1 MIKQLKIGKKLFLLV
16 ASLLLCLVVVG
27 SSSLVLMKQMNDSTT
42 TISNEWLPAVIVS
55 EEINTKTSDYRIY
68 ELGHIVSED
77 SAKKKEYD
85 EKIEAM
91 RKELESM
98 FDTYESLIAGET
110 DRKLLENAK
119 IEWEQYV
126 EISDKVLAFS
136 RKNQTKAAMELM
148 LGESRNLFDDVASTC
163 LKIAEFNKEGV
174 EKERDNGDKLFG
186 FAVILT
192 LLILAGAIAGSIILA
207 TVIVKMI
214 VKPIEEINNAANEI
228 TKGNLDINIDYDS
241 KDEVGEIAKAFT
253 NMTLDLKTI
262 IKDIQYLLGEMSEG
276 NFVIKTKCEEKYVGE
291 YEYILKAMSGIIETL
306 NGTLSSI
313 GVASDQVA
321 SGSEQV
327 SNGAQALSQGTT
339 EQASS
344 IEELSSAIAEISEQV
359 KHNAENARLANSS
372 ASEAGAEIFRSN
384 EQMKNMVNA
393 MEDISSKSSEI
404 SKIIKVI
411 EDIAFQTNILALNA
425 AVEAARAGEAGK
437 GFAVVA
443 DEVRN
448 LASKSAEAAKGTTN
462 LIEETIVAVQ
472 NGSKIADA
480 TAKALDESAR
490 ITNDAVKLIDKIAE
504 ASDQQS
510 QSVSQVNIGVD
521 QISAVVQ
528 TNSATAEESAAASE
542 ELSGQAQMLKDL
554 IAKFKLREDNS
565 LGNTSSNYIEGSS
578 YTDVSKSNMT
588 QNKY

>member
-1 MIKQLKIGKKLFLLV
+1 MIKQLKIGKKLLLLV

-27 SSSLVLMKQMNDSTT
+27 SSSLVLMKQINDSTT
-42 TISNEWLPAVIVS
+42 KISNHWLPSVIVS
-55 EEINTKTSDYRIY
+55 EEINTMTADHRIY
-68 ELGHIVSED
+68 ELGHIISQD
-77 SAKKKEYD
+77 SATIKDYD
-85 EKIEAM
+85 GKIEAK
-91 RKELESM
+91 REEIDSM
-98 FDTYESLIAGET
+98 LTKYESLIAGET
-110 DRKLLENAK
+110 DRKLLEEAK
-119 IEWEQYV
+119 IAWENYIA
-126 EISDKVLAFS
+126 ISDKVLEFS
-136 RKNQTKAAMELM
+136 RKNQTDAAMELIS
-148 LGESRNLFDDVASTC
+148 GESRVLYEEVSVTC
-163 LKIAEFNKEGV
+163 LEIVEFNIEGV
-174 EKERDNGDKLFG
+174 EKESDNGDKLFV
-186 FAVILT
+186 FSVM
-192 LLILAGAIAGSIILA
+192 LILIILA
-207 TVIVKMI
+207 VAIVGATILATIIARMI
-214 VKPIEEINNAANEI
+214 VKPIKEINNAANEI
-228 TKGNLDINIDYDS
+228 AKGNLDVIIDYES
-241 KDEVGEIAKAFT
+241 KDEVGEIAKEFT
-253 NMTLDLKTI
+253 NMTLNLKTI

-276 NFVIKTKCEEKYVGE
+276 NFVIKTTSEEKYVGE
-291 YEYILKAMSGIIETL
+291 YEHILKAMSGIINTL
-306 NGTLSSI
+306 NGTLSGI

-359 KHNAENARLANSS
+359 RQNAENARLANSN
-372 ASEAGAEIFRSN
+372 ASEAGAEISKSN

-393 MEDISSKSSEI
+393 MEDISSKSAEI

-448 LASKSAEAAKGTTN
+448 LASKSAEAAKNTTN

-480 TAKALDESAR
+480 TAKSLDQSAI
-490 ITNDAVKLIDKIAE
+490 ITHDAVKLIDRIAE
-504 ASDQQS
+504 ASNQQA
-510 QSVSQVNIGVD
+510 QSVSQINIGVD

-554 IAKFKLREDNS
+554 IAKFKLREDTS
-565 LGNTSSNYIEGSS
+565 LGNAGSDYTPGNNY
-578 YTDVSKSNMT
+578 TFVSKSYGSE
-588 QNKY
+588 NKY

>member
-16 ASLLLCLVVVG
+16 TSLLLCLVVVG
-27 SSSLVLMKQMNDSTT
+27 SSSLALMKQMSDSTD
-42 TISNEWLPAVIVS
+42 TISKEWLPAVIAS
-55 EEINTKTSDYRIY
+55 EEINTMTSDYRIY
-68 ELGHIVSED
+68 ELAHIISQD
-77 SAKKKEYD
+77 SGKIKEYD
-85 EKIEAM
+85 EKIEAK

-98 FDTYESLIAGET
+98 FSTYESLITGET
-110 DRKLLENAK
+110 DRKLLEDAK
-119 IEWEQYV
+119 IEWEQYIA
-126 EISDKVLAFS
+126 ISDKVLAFS
-136 RKNQTKAAMELM
+136 RKNQTEDAMELM
-148 LGESRNLFDDVASTC
+148 LGESRTLFDDVSRTC
-163 LKIAEFNKEGV
+163 LDIAEFNKEGV
-174 EKERDNGDKLFG
+174 EQESNESNKLFR
-186 FAVILT
+186 FSVVLT
-192 LLILAGAIAGSIILA
+192 LCILAVAIVGSIILA
-207 TVIVKMI
+207 TYIVRMI
-214 VKPIEEINNAANEI
+214 VRPIMEINIAANEI
-228 TKGNLDINIDYDS
+228 AKGNLNVQVEYDS
-241 KDEVGEIAKAFT
+241 KDEVGQIARTFT
-253 NMTLDLKTI
+253 DMSLDLKAI
-262 IKDIQYLLGEMSEG
+262 IQDIQYGLGEMSEG
-276 NFVIKTKCEEKYVGE
+276 NFVVETNCEEKYVGE
-291 YEYILKAMSGIIETL
+291 YEYILKAMRGINKTL

-313 GVASDQVA
+313 GIASDQVA

-359 KHNAENARLANSS
+359 KQNAENARMANIS
-372 ASEAGAEIFRSN
+372 ASEAGVEISKSN
-384 EQMKNMVNA
+384 EQMKNMVDA
-393 MEDISSKSSEI
+393 MDEISSKSSEI

-480 TAKALDESAR
+480 TATALDESAKV
-490 ITNDAVKLIDKIAE
+490 THQAVTLIDKIAG
-504 ASDQQS
+504 ASNQQA
-510 QSVSQVNIGVD
+510 QSISQVNIGVD

-542 ELSGQAQMLKDL
+542 ELSGQAQMLKEL
-554 IAKFKLREDNS
+554 ISKFKLREETS
-565 LGNTSSNYIEGSS
+565 LTSVGNTQRNYTSVEKNTMS
-578 YTDVSKSNMT
+578 D
-588 QNKY
+588 NKY

>member
-16 ASLLLCLVVVG
+16 ASLLLCLMLVG
-27 SSSLVLMKQMNDSTT
+27 ISSLVLMKQMNDSTT
-42 TISNEWLPAVIVS
+42 TISEDWLPAVIVS
-55 EEINTKTSDYRIY
+55 EEINTMTSDYRIY
-68 ELGHIVSED
+68 ELGHIISQD
-77 SAKKKEYD
+77 SAKIKEYD
-85 EKIEAM
+85 EKIQAK
-91 RKELESM
+91 RKEIEDM
-98 FDTYESLIAGET
+98 FDTYELLITGET

-119 IEWEQYV
+119 TKWENYIA
-126 EISDKVLAFS
+126 ISDKVLELS
-136 RKNQTKAAMELM
+136 RKNQVDAARELISA
-148 LGESRNLFDDVASTC
+148 ESRELFDGVSGTC
-163 LKIAEFNKEGV
+163 LEIAEFNKNGV
-174 EKERDNGDKLFG
+174 EKESDDSDKLFG
-186 FAVILT
+186 FAIILT
-192 LLILAGAIAGSIILA
+192 LFILAGAMIGSIILA
-207 TVIVKMI
+207 TVIVRMI
-214 VKPIEEINNAANEI
+214 VKPIREINHAANEI
-228 TKGNLDINIDYDS
+228 TNGNLDVNIDYDS

-253 NMTLDLKTI
+253 SMTMDLKTI

-276 NFVIKTKCEEKYVGE
+276 NFVIKSTCQEKYVGE
-291 YEYILKAMSGIIETL
+291 YEYILNAMSRIIKTL
-306 NGTLSSI
+306 NGTLSGI
-313 GVASDQVA
+313 GMASDQVA

-359 KHNAENARLANSS
+359 KQNAENARMANSS
-372 ASEAGAEIFRSN
+372 ASEAGVEISKSN

-393 MEDISSKSSEI
+393 MEDISSKSAEI

-448 LASKSAEAAKGTTN
+448 LASKSAAAAKDTTN

-472 NGSKIADA
+472 NGSKIADS
-480 TAKALDESAR
+480 TAKSLDESAR
-490 ITNDAVKLIDKIAE
+490 ITHDAVKLIDKIAE
-504 ASDQQS
+504 ASNQQA

-554 IAKFKLREDNS
+554 IAKFKLREETSFGNTESSYMAGSNYTSVSKNS
-565 LGNTSSNYIEGSS
+565 LLE
-578 YTDVSKSNMT
+578 
-588 QNKY
+588 NKY